1 MRAVI
6 WRSSLYRLPRYQRLR
21 IQNRNFS
28 ISTRFAA
35 PPKPPNDPSNS
46 DGNHNDSG
54 AGEDARA
61 GEKAA
66 GGRVAAQGST
76 ARAANGTF
84 GRRAARAGRSRDG
97 VPSPPPVP
105 DWFLKYNIRLQPQ
118 RKPPDSVG
126 TVRRVLIADMKLGH
140 PETHMILPYVEP
152 VKVGETDAESD
163 QAASEPQQE
172 KSGINRPRDASASLE
187 QCLARIERIVEAKIT
202 DAGAKYERSRPSND
216 FFRQNSVPIPDKA
229 QSKTE
234 SSPAQQEDTS
244 KMESESPDQDE
255 IKELLREM
263 NELKQV
269 VQQAIRD
276 VQPQFEEILDCFAP
290 ERLAEM
296 NNQFKSGQVP
306 EEFAKFGLDMIDR
319 LKESIEA
326 RFAPDH
332 EKKLGQRRDA
342 DSSPD
347 EEPANSKQDPNVDDS
362 AEPAKTPQTREGRIF
377 TLDAYQMQSK
387 LLEQQ
392 NKERLQMA
400 REEKQEPVKS
410 EEMHTER
417 LAEKDRWKFPP
428 LESEL
433 DARGLARLQAQL
445 LVYSSFDL
453 AHKDSSKAAS
463 SLPRNLIFCSPDHT
477 SHDELD
483 GFVEDVADLTHSSI
497 VRLDANDIAELAG
510 MYVDGGDASPGSITS
525 LGFDAFEGIGASE
538 VKQVTFEQVGGAPG
552 QDGAEGEDGDDS
564 EPASRGLPSLFGGN
578 LEGLKSMIQANKD
591 ILSKALGGGKIIGV
605 QVGDSSIMPSPSAQN
620 TPLESADKGKNEDL
634 ELDPWQELKLEVY
647 LDHLLNAV
655 DTKESSDLSHVPEN
669 FLRQKFPETRTKL
682 SGDSFEQATIKM
694 SKAERKRLEQ
704 AWALPKVA
712 LDSLR
717 LHLIHHI
724 RDIFAS
730 VASVGDNV
738 LAVSKKTYPRIE
750 TPFDGPASGT
760 IIHIRDIDRI
770 SETSQGEIAVE
781 RLMKVVARR
790 RKEGHRVLI
799 VGTASS
805 VSGGV
810 INPSNPDAQATFQSI
825 PYPSASSDLAS
836 NLQASSYKKLAAQ
849 QRYPISQGYRRLVEL
864 NLRNVQDT
872 IRRLGVP
879 SSKDLFSENARKYI
893 FLPGTQKL
901 GEVAMTSEEIE
912 KLVLFANG
920 LRKLYTTSGPN
931 FTETENLSNEKLELV
946 HIAISL
952 SLLDRIEH
960 SVSMGK
966 NLTPENIY
974 NSIQVH
980 EPPAKNKKEG
990 PKRIDLEKIKKNAT
1004 KHEQKLLS
1012 GVADPANIKVGFDDV
1027 HVQPETI
1034 EALKTITS
1042 LSLQRPEAFSY
1053 GVLAKD
1059 RLTGLLLYGPPG
1071 TGKTLLAKAVAKE
1084 SGATVVEVSGAQIYE
1099 KYVGEG
1105 EKNVRAVFSLA
1116 RKLSPCVVFIDEA
1129 DALFSSRGGSSN
1141 RTTHREIINQFLREW
1156 DGMDD
1161 QGVFMMVATNRP
1173 FDLDDA
1179 VLRRLPRRVLV
1190 DLPVA
1195 KDRESILKIHLKEE
1209 TLEPDVELTKL
1220 AERTPFYSG
1229 SDLKN
1234 LAVAAALN
1242 AVREENELLEQKKKD
1257 NDADFKLPDRRTLS
1271 QKHFDKAMQEISAS
1285 ISEDMSSLNA
1295 IKKFDEQYGDRRGR
1309 KKKSGYGFGVG
1320 SGEPDENDV
1329 RVRGD
1334 KDRDGPRP

>member
-28 ISTRFAA
+28 VSSRFAA
-35 PPKPPNDPSNS
+35 SPKSPNDPS
-46 DGNHNDSG
+46 DTDKNHNERG
-54 AGEDARA
+54 AGEETGA
-61 GEKAA
+61 GEPTAGGA
-66 GGRVAAQGST
+66 GGRVAAQGSNT
-76 ARAANGTF
+76 RSANGTF
-84 GRRAARAGRSRDG
+84 GRRSGRAGRSRDG
-97 VPSPPPVP
+97 VPQPPPIP
-105 DWFLKYNIRLQPQ
+105 DWFLKYNVRLQPE
-118 RKPPDSVG
+118 RKPSESVG
-126 TVRRVLIADMKLGH
+126 TVRRMQIVDLKPQHPEKLM
-140 PETHMILPYVEP
+140 ETHMILPYVEP
-152 VKVGETDAESD
+152 VNVGKTDID
-163 QAASEPQQE
+163 
-172 KSGINRPRDASASLE
+172 SASRRYV
-187 QCLARIERIVEAKIT
+187 QRQKDRAKN
-202 DAGAKYERSRPSND
+202 AGSSRPLD
-216 FFRQNSVPIPDKA
+216 GFFEQHSVPGPDKS

-234 SSPAQQEDTS
+234 SSQNPN
-244 KMESESPDQDE
+244 QDE
-255 IKELLREM
+255 IDS
-263 NELKQV
+263 LKQELEEANINLHDEFQKLEGIV
-269 VQQAIRD
+269 DLYTPQQ
-276 VQPQFEEILDCFAP
+276 
-290 ERLAEM
+290 LAEM
-296 NNQFKSGQVP
+296 NTQFRSGQVP
-306 EEFAKFGLDMIDR
+306 ETFAKCGPHTINRF
-319 LKESIEA
+319 KASIEA
-326 RFAPDH
+326 RCAPGY
-332 EKKLGQRRDA
+332 EKQPAQPQDA
-342 DSSPD
+342 DSSL
-347 EEPANSKQDPNVDDS
+347 AQ
-362 AEPAKTPQTREGRIF
+362 EPAKSTKDIDVDDLEEKAK
-377 TLDAYQMQSK
+377 TLQEEKPRNSAFAAYQVQLK
-387 LLEQQ
+387 LLEAQ
-392 NKERLQMA
+392 NRKRLQMA
-400 REEKQEPVKS
+400 REEQGDVQQRPE
-410 EEMHTER
+410 TEKTNHN
-417 LAEKDRWKFPP
+417 LPP

-453 AHKDSSKAAS
+453 AQKEPSNAAP

-483 GFVEDVADLTHSSI
+483 GFVEDVADLTHSNI

-510 MYVDGGDASPGSITS
+510 TYVDGGDTSPGSVTS
-525 LGFDAFEGIGASE
+525 LGFDAFEGISASE
-538 VKQVTFEQVGGAPG
+538 VNRVTFEHVGGVPG
-552 QDGAEGEDGDDS
+552 QEGAEGEDGDES
-564 EPASRGLPSLFGGN
+564 EPVGRGGSSLFGG

-591 ILSKALGGGKIIGV
+591 ILSKALGGKIIGV
-605 QVGDSSIMPSPSAQN
+605 QVGDSTMMPATSTQN
-620 TPLESADKGKNEDL
+620 TPSQPTDKGKNEDV

-655 DTKESSDLSHVPEN
+655 DVKESADLSHVVEN

-682 SGDSFEQATIKM
+682 SSDDFEQATINM
-694 SKAERKRLEQ
+694 SQGERKRLEQ
-704 AWALPKVA
+704 LWALPKVA
-712 LDSLR
+712 HDSLR
-717 LHLIHHI
+717 LHLAHHI
-724 RDIFAS
+724 RDMF
-730 VASVGDNV
+730 VSVGNV
-738 LAVSKKTYPRIE
+738 LARPREHNSRLE

-760 IIHIRDIDRI
+760 IIHIRDIDLI
-770 SETSQGEIAVE
+770 TETSQGEIAVE

-790 RKEGHRVLI
+790 RKEGQKVLI
-799 VGTASS
+799 IGTASS
-805 VSGGV
+805 VNGGV
-810 INPSNPDAQATFQSI
+810 LNPSNADAQATFQSI

-836 NLQASSYKKLAAQ
+836 NLQASSYKKSAAQ

-879 SSKDLFSENARKYI
+879 CSEHLFSEDARKYI

-901 GEVAMTSEEIE
+901 GEVTMTPEEIE
-912 KLVLFANG
+912 RLVLFANG
-920 LRKLYTTSGPN
+920 LRKLYTTSVQDSQEMYN
-931 FTETENLSNEKLELV
+931 SSNEKLELI

-974 NSIQVH
+974 NSIQVQ

-990 PKRIDLEKIKKNAT
+990 PKRIDLEKIKRNAT

-1042 LSLQRPEAFSY
+1042 LSLSRPEAFSY

-1195 KDRESILKIHLKEE
+1195 KDRESILKIHLKDE
-1209 TLEPDVELTKL
+1209 TLEADVELPKL

-1257 NDADFKLPDRRTLS
+1257 NVADFKLPARRTLS
-1271 QKHFDKAMQEISAS
+1271 QKHFDKAIQEISAS

-1295 IKKFDEQYGDRRGR
+1295 IKKFDEQYGDRQGR

-1334 KDRDGPRP
+1334 KDREGPRP